1 MSRPVAI
8 YARYSTDRQDARSIA
23 DQVRRC
29 TDYASKNG
37 MEVVAMFPD
46 EAISGAHTHR
56 PKLQELL
63 NQARAKHRPFTA
75 VLVDD
80 LSRLSRD
87 LYDMGRIVFSDLA
100 ALNIPVVDVM
110 TNTASDSPIAR
121 QMFAAVGMGNDLF
134 LQMVK
139 AETHRGLEGRA
150 LAGFST
156 GGRVYGYSTVE
167 EPNPPD
173 KEHPRKTH
181 VINDQEAQVVRR
193 IFELFVAGHTT
204 KKIAAQLNTEGI
216 PAPYDGGHGAK
227 RHGHGWPHTTIRLIL
242 KNERYLGR
250 WVWNAS
256 KWIRVPGKKSRR
268 RVMRPADERVVQERP
283 ELAIVSK
290 ELWDAA
296 QNRVRRGP
304 KRGGGRPA
312 GAGKNSHVF
321 SGLLKCGVC
330 GAGMSVVGQR
340 VKKGVRYA
348 QIGCNGNHSRGDAVC
363 ANKLS
368 VSERLVVSRLL
379 GSIQELVTTPELLKR
394 FTTGVR
400 KRLEQQQTENR
411 DDKLVALERQL
422 RESDRRVGNITESLA
437 KVGWNEAIA
446 DKLKEE
452 EGRRSALQA
461 QVAAAQQK
469 QETFV
474 LPTDQVI
481 KKHLANLVT
490 LLTADPERGRE
501 ALGRCL
507 KPFVL
512 TPEGD
517 QGKQHYRAVGALNL
531 SLLLKTE
538 TPASNDVEAG
548 VSGYESCGGR
558 I

>member
-1 MSRPVAI
+1 MLLAVSLPRLL
-8 YARYSTDRQDARSIA
+8 ARH
-23 DQVRRC
+23 VR
-29 TDYASKNG
+29 A
-37 MEVVAMFPD
+37 
-46 EAISGAHTHR
+46 EAAH
-56 PKLQELL
+56 
-63 NQARAKHRPFTA
+63 
-75 VLVDD
+75 
-80 LSRLSRD
+80 
-87 LYDMGRIVFSDLA
+87 
-100 ALNIPVVDVM
+100 
-110 TNTASDSPIAR
+110 
-121 QMFAAVGMGNDLF
+121 NDLF

-181 VINDQEAQVVRR
+181 VVNDSEAQVVRR
-193 IFELFVAGHTT
+193 IFELFVAGHST
-204 KKIAAQLNTEGI
+204 KKIAAQLNAEGI

-242 KNERYLGR
+242 KNERYTGR

-268 RVMRPADERVVQERP
+268 RVMRPDDERVVQVRP
-283 ELAIVSK
+283 VLAIVPR

-312 GAGKNSHVF
+312 GAGKNCHIF

-340 VKKGVRYA
+340 LKKGVRYA

-379 GSIQELVTTPELLKR
+379 GSLQELVTSPELLKK
-394 FTTGVR
+394 FTAGVR
-400 KRLEQQQTENR
+400 KRLEQQQTDNR
-411 DDKLVALERQL
+411 DDKLVALERQA
-422 RESDRRVGNITESLA
+422 READRRVRNVTESLA
-437 KVGWNEAIA
+437 NLGWNDAIA
-446 DKLKEE
+446 EKLKEE
-452 EGRRSALQA
+452 QDQRAVLQT
-461 QVAAAQQK
+461 QLTAARQK
-469 QETFV
+469 HEAFV
-474 LPTDQVI
+474 LPTDAVI
-481 KKHLANLVT
+481 KKHVTNLVK
-490 LLTADPERGRE
+490 LLTADPARGRE

-507 KPFVL
+507 RPFVL
-512 TPEGD
+512 TPEGE
-517 QGKQHYRAVGALNL
+517 QGKQHYRAVGALSL

-548 VSGYESCGGR
+548 VSGYGSCGDR